1 MYDARVRRLVIACV
15 LLAGIR
21 LALAQPGAPGPVAS
35 PASPAPAHAPATA
48 TSAPSPS
55 AEEATIDRERA
66 EALCAARDPSCDWL
80 ATLGGLER
88 ASVVRALA
96 ARGYELEPSPWGKV
110 IGRIHVHNEDVF
122 AEGARLLRFLNR
134 FHVTTKEYAIRREV
148 VVRPGEVWDP
158 ERVAETARRL
168 RDPMFSSVIV
178 VLPVTSAQA
187 GTVDV
192 LVVTRDIWSLRLNT
206 NYTYQDG
213 KLTDLA
219 ISLSENN
226 FLGRRKTIAAA
237 LTMDQGKIEAGPLYI
252 DKNFLGR
259 FLELRGRV
267 NTIVNRDA
275 LFERGELDTEGSS
288 STISLRKMLWQL
300 ASTWGYGVSFTHRYA
315 IERRFEG
322 TQLRP
327 MWCPDGVER
336 CEFVTREEA
345 AMLPSDELLPSIY
358 RTRRWAATASAV
370 RQWGTRVKH
379 QLSFGY
385 TVDSVKPRLLDD
397 FAGTPAQQAAFRR
410 AVLPPTEVMST
421 PFVSYG
427 LFTPRY
433 RTRRNVQTYD
443 LAEDLRLG
451 PDLEISYSL
460 GLELLGSTY
469 DFHRAAASAGW
480 TVGWGRDGS
489 ARLAAGVATRYQDGE
504 LRDNTASVATRI
516 VTPTLLRLGR
526 IVAES
531 TLATRWN
538 ERTPGIYTLGS
549 DNGLRGFR
557 INQFFGRRLFSTQIE
572 ARSRPA
578 RVWVVRVGGVMFY
591 ELGGAANTLREL
603 DLHHDAGVGFRML
616 LPQTSRELF
625 RFDFAVPLDGPTRGQ
640 LKFQAGFQSEF

>member
-1 MYDARVRRLVIACV
+1 MYDAEVPRLLIACV

-21 LALAQPGAPGPVAS
+21 LAFAQSGA
-35 PASPAPAHAPATA
+35 PAPAPADA
-48 TSAPSPS
+48 KL
-55 AEEATIDRERA
+55 DRA
-66 EALCAARDPSCDWL
+66 EAEAMCAARDPSCDWL

-96 ARGYELEPSPWGKV
+96 ARGYELDPSPWGKR
-110 IGRIHVHNEDVF
+110 IGTIHVYNEDVF
-122 AEGARLLRFLNR
+122 AENTRLLRFLNR

-148 VVRPGEVWDP
+148 VVRSGEVWDP
-158 ERVAETARRL
+158 ERIAETARRL

-178 VLPVTSAQA
+178 VLPVRTANP
-187 GTVDV
+187 GVVDV

-213 KLTDLA
+213 RLTDLA

-226 FLGRRKTIAAA
+226 FLGRRKAIAAA
-237 LTMDQGKIEAGPLYI
+237 LTMDQGKLEAGPLYI

-259 FLELRGRV
+259 YLELRGRV

-288 STISLRKMLWQL
+288 STISLRKTLWQL
-300 ASTWGYGVSFTHRYA
+300 ASTWGYGATFTHRHA

-322 TQLRP
+322 TELRP
-327 MWCPDGVER
+327 MWCPPGIER
-336 CEFVTREEA
+336 CQFITREQA
-345 AMLPSDELLPSIY
+345 AMLPDSELLPSIY
-358 RTRRWAATASAV
+358 RTRRWAATASGV
-370 RQWGTRVKH
+370 RQWGSKIKH

-385 TVDSVKPRLLDD
+385 TVDSVRPRLLDD
-397 FAGTPAQQAAFRR
+397 FPGTIEQQQAFRR

-421 PFVSYG
+421 PYVSYG

-451 PDLEISYSL
+451 PNLEVSYAV

-469 DFHRAAASAGW
+469 DFHRAGISAGW
-480 TVGWGRDGS
+480 TIGWGRDGS
-489 ARLAAGVATRYQDGE
+489 ARLATAAGTRYQDGE
-504 LRDNTASVATRI
+504 LRDNTASIATRI
-516 VTPTLLRLGR
+516 VTPTWFRLGR
-526 IVAES
+526 VVAES

-557 INQFFGRRLFSTQIE
+557 INQFFGRRLLSTQVE

-578 RVWVVRVGGVMFY
+578 RVWVVRVGGVAFY
-591 ELGGAANTLREL
+591 EVGGAANTLGEL
-603 DLHHDAGVGFRML
+603 ELHHDAGAGFRML

-625 RFDFAVPLDGPTRGQ
+625 RFDFAFPLDGPTRGQ